1 MVSNSLAA
9 VAVAQG
15 PQTAA
20 PPSFD
25 GLGWLVVMNLTVFT
39 AGFYLLV
46 ALSLWLLSE
55 MWRYRRVDAWRD
67 PVTIYRRIGLAWSI
81 GFALR
86 CFGEAYSIWGWNPA
100 DPMATATALQLKR
113 FLDPISAAFGLVG
126 IAQFVLTLPGMKPQL
141 RKRPFPLDMWATL
154 PMLKRPALVVL
165 LCFAGAVGVT
175 LTR

>member
-20 PPSFD
+20 QPAFE
-25 GLGWLVVMNLTVFT
+25 GHGWLVVANLTVFT

-46 ALSLWLLSE
+46 ALTVWLLSE
-55 MWRYRRVDAWRD
+55 MWRYRRVDGWHE
-67 PVTIYRRIGLAWSI
+67 PVTIYRRIGLAWAI

-86 CFGEAYSIWGWNPA
+86 CFGEAYSIWAWNPA
-100 DPMATATALQLKR
+100 DPAATAMALHLKR
-113 FLDPISAAFGLVG
+113 LLDPVSAGFGLAG
-126 IAQFVLTLPGMKPQL
+126 IAQFVLALPGMKPQL